1 LLFPEEPFEKL
12 VISVRS
18 PESERGDLLEQPHKL
33 QCRIL
38 WRVTS
43 EEMDEEMDVVF
54 IRFYLHDLEAFLVCN
69 APHELLDLFAETNKE
84 LFAILQTRMMWLI
97 IGLLLWF

>member
-1 LLFPEEPFEKL
+1 LVFPEVRFEKL

-43 EEMDEEMDVVF
+43 EEMDVVF

-69 APHELLDLFAETNKE
+69 ARHELLDLFAETNKE
-84 LFAILQTRMMWLI
+84 LFAIFANEDDVLI
-97 IGLLLWF
+97 IRLLLWF